1 MRYLLSALLVLTTG
15 TGAIAGPD
23 DEQDRPPFQA
33 PRSSPD
39 FLFGRP
45 NGSIGVRGSWIF
57 LRASSDWYDFV
68 GDQLTIGDGAFNAP
82 GIGADVAFSLTPR
95 LDAVFS
101 VDYSSRKEFSEY
113 RDFVDNNRLP
123 INQTTELRGV
133 NLGGGIKFSLT
144 PRGDE
149 VGRLAWVPRGVVPY
163 VGAGGGFYWYEVLQY
178 GDFIDYVDYSVFTD
192 AFEASGW
199 TPSATVFGGADVKLH
214 RRVFLNFEARYL
226 WAAGNLGPQWI
237 DFEPIDLAG
246 LRVATGIN
254 FVF

>member
-1 MRYLLSALLVLTTG
+1 MRYLLTALLVLTTG
-15 TGAIAGPD
+15 TGAIAGPE
-23 DEQDRPPFQA
+23 EQDRPPFQA

-45 NGSIGVRGSWIF
+45 NGSVGIRGSWVF
-57 LRASSDWYDFV
+57 ARASSDWYDFV
-68 GDQLTIGDGAFNAP
+68 NNQLTIDDPKFNAP
-82 GIGADVAFSLTPR
+82 AIGADVAFSVSPR

-101 VDYSSRKEFSEY
+101 VDYSSRSQYSEY
-113 RDFVDNNRLP
+113 RSLVDNNRQP

-133 NLGGGIKFSLT
+133 NLGGSLKFSLT

-163 VGAGGGFYWYEVLQY
+163 VGAGGGFYWYQLLQY
-178 GDFIDYVDYSVFTD
+178 GDFVDYVDYSVFND
-192 AFEASGW
+192 AFDSSGW
-199 TPSATVFGGADVKLH
+199 TPSVSVFGGTDVKLH

-226 WAAGNLGPQWI
+226 WAAGNLGPQWVG
-237 DFEPIDLAG
+237 FEPIDLAG

>member
-1 MRYLLSALLVLTTG
+1 MRYLLPALLVLTTG
-15 TGAIAGPD
+15 TGAIAGPPE
-23 DEQDRPPFQA
+23 EQDRPPFQA

-45 NGSIGVRGSWIF
+45 DGSVGVRGSWVF
-57 LRASSDWYDFV
+57 ARASSDWFDFV
-68 GDQLTIGDGAFNAP
+68 GDQLTLDDGAFNAP
-82 GIGADVAFSLTPR
+82 GIGADVAFSMSPR

-101 VDYSSRKEFSEY
+101 VDYSSRQAFSEY
-113 RDFVDNNRLP
+113 RNFAENGLP

-133 NLGGGIKFSLT
+133 NIGGSIKFSLT

-163 VGAGGGFYWYEVLQY
+163 IGAGGGLYWFEMLQY
-178 GDFIDYVDYSVFTD
+178 GDFVDYADYSIFTD
-192 AFEASGW
+192 AFESSGW
-199 TPSATVFGGADVKLH
+199 TPSVTVFGGADVKIH

-226 WAAGNLGPQWI
+226 WAAGNLGPQWV